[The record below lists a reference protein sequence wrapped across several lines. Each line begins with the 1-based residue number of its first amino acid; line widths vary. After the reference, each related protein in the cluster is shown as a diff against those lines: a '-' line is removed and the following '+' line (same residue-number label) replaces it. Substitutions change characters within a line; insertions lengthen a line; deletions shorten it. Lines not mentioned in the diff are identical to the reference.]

1 MPTFERR
8 NLEIEEISVCE
19 TGANEG
25 AKIFFFKSKEI
36 QEMDVEKI
44 EDTNLKKEIE
54 DLIKNQEDKFVELQ
68 KQFDGLQKIHDELV
82 AKDKEEESIEKKI
95 EELPEDIQKA
105 WDENQKQIKKA
116 QEDAQAAKNEVAEL
130 RKESLQKEITDIV
143 KNMPRIA
150 SSPEDR
156 KQVEDLLMKMEVK
169 DREVYVE
176 TLKKAE
182 RVAGEADSLFKE
194 VGSRDALV
202 QGEVADKVDALA
214 IELLAKSEDSEFTI
228 VQARVQI
235 RKQNPDLRNED
246 KEIS

>member
-44 EDTNLKKEIE
+44 EDANLKKEIE
-54 DLIKNQEDKFVELQ
+54 EDKFAELQ

-156 KQVEDLLMKMEVK
+156 KQIEDLLIKMEVK